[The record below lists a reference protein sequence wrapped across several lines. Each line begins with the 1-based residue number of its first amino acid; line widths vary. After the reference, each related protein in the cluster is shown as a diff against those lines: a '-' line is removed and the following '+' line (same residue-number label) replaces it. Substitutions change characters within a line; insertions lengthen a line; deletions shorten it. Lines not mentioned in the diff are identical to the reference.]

1 MVGAQLMG
9 WQFSTGYFGFYSF
22 YMLGGCNGVA
32 GESSSSGIS
41 DVRGGVAP
49 RTGFFGVYWDRV
61 MLHTC
66 FFLGHDAPRM
76 GPNLEIAHCF
86 WAGPHIIN

>member
-1 MVGAQLMG
+1 M
-9 WQFSTGYFGFYSF
+9 
-22 YMLGGCNGVA
+22 A
-32 GESSSSGIS
+32 GESSSSRIR

-49 RTGFFGVYWDRV
+49 RTGFFGVYWDGV

-66 FFLGHDAPRM
+66 FFFGHDAPRM

-86 WAGPHIIN
+86 WAGPHRREQRQRFEMLENR

>member
-1 MVGAQLMG
+1 MVR
-9 WQFSTGYFGFYSF
+9 
-22 YMLGGCNGVA
+22 
-32 GESSSSGIS
+32 ESSSSGIR

-49 RTGFFGVYWDRV
+49 RTGFFGVYWDGV

-76 GPNLEIAHCF
+76 GPNLEVAHCF
-86 WAGPHIIN
+86 WAGPHNSPSKLRFLSPSEEKSGVLMFGRGWK